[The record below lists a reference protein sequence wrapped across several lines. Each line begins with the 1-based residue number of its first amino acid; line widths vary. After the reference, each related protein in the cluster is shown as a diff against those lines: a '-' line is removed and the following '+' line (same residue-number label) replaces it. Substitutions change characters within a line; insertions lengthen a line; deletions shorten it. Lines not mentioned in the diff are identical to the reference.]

1 MKRENLMTR
10 RGFQSTIEINVKT
23 IWLVSLDFT
32 IKRAWN
38 TQICIIDV
46 SFPIYFPLYFSEP
59 FVLVEKDKFH
69 M

>member
-46 SFPIYFPLYFSEP
+46 SFPICFSSEP

>member
-32 IKRAWN
+32 IKRA
-38 TQICIIDV
+38 CV
-46 SFPIYFPLYFSEP
+46 YA
-59 FVLVEKDKFH
+59 
-69 M
+69 